1 MDVKLT
7 ILVTEDLRRRAK
19 AAAALRG
26 VTISEI
32 VREAL
37 ERLVEE
43 VELAEKDRQT
53 GLGHSGRDVAK
64 S

>member
-7 ILVTEDLRRRAK
+7 ILVSEDLRRRAK
-19 AAAALRG
+19 AAAALQG

-43 VELAEKDRQT
+43 VELAEKDAQT
-53 GLGHSGRDVAK
+53 GLGHSASDVAK
-64 S
+64 G

>member
-7 ILVTEDLRRRAK
+7 ILVSEELRRKAK

-37 ERLVEE
+37 ERLVEG
-43 VELAEKDRQT
+43 VDVAEKDAQAE
-53 GLGHSGRDVAK
+53 LGPSGIDNAEG
-64 S
+64 